1 MYMARFE
8 MDPEVEEFMVR
19 MRIEMEKISSL
30 EKLISL
36 TPMPN
41 GEVRTME
48 SVRQTALIFYARDN
62 AHQIMKKIDIQVTD
76 FFQQNRKMIEQKER
90 R

>member
-1 MYMARFE
+1 MCTARFE

-30 EKLISL
+30 EKLIAL

-41 GEVRTME
+41 GEVRPME
-48 SVRQTALIFYARDN
+48 SVRQTALVFYARDN
-62 AHQIMKKIDIQVTD
+62 AHQIMKQIDVQVSD

>member
-1 MYMARFE
+1 MFMARCE

-19 MRIEMEKISSL
+19 MRVEMEKISSL
-30 EKLISL
+30 EKLIAL

-41 GEVRTME
+41 GEVRPME

-62 AHQIMKKIDIQVTD
+62 AHQIMKQIDIQVTD